1 MKAEAKRVTPVIK
14 ITPLQLL
21 AKRSIQMVFDYR
33 STITSDFEPS
43 KLGLYFWD
51 SFSKDWLPISSR
63 VDTTNL
69 FVESKINH
77 FGTFALMTSDQS
89 SPNSSELIIQ
99 NIRCSPPLFFNTESN
114 QLTITY
120 QVIAP
125 PDQRENSIQVTVKFF
140 DLYGREIIT
149 LLDKSERRIGNNVE
163 VWNGRN
169 TNGDL
174 CPNGRYILLILID
187 NGRTQA
193 YDKQIVTI
201 FK

>member
-1 MKAEAKRVTPVIK
+1 M
-14 ITPLQLL
+14 
-21 AKRSIQMVFDYR
+21 
-33 STITSDFEPS
+33 
-43 KLGLYFWD
+43 
-51 SFSKDWLPISSR
+51 
-63 VDTTNL
+63 
-69 FVESKINH
+69 
-77 FGTFALMTSDQS
+77 
-89 SPNSSELIIQ
+89 
-99 NIRCSPPLFFNTESN
+99 
-114 QLTITY
+114 TITY